1 MPCHAVSC
9 CALLCSAVL
18 CCAGAARGRIVRID
32 VSRFL
37 PIVEPTCPLGSSS
50 TPMDES
56 SESSSPRPR
65 NRVLASC
72 KHALQAANSCTLPV
86 LPCLVGRQRRLRF
99 ARYARKAAANLDI
112 FGRLGCRCDSASELQ
127 CARPRSAAS
136 PALPALPASEPH
148 GPRVPLRIITCTS
161 PDFACA
167 CRSSLAAR
175 LAFLA
180 ALTRLHHQAKRLT
193 PRIIR
198 STLTTDASRS
208 YRSPHAIQARFGWG
222 SLRRRFGLEGFAA
235 GVRIPTSR
243 PQHPVGGDDG
253 ILQRRQERPELGL
266 SMHSPCIAHPPHA
279 PATTRHLSF
288 PPRAD
293 PAQPAL
299 QILRARASSTRQ
311 DSNLTWTP
319 DLSMA
324 IDAVTAALL
333 VALACAVSK
342 NIDSCML
349 QLQYMHCPDPAPSH
363 SRFMMM
369 LMMML
374 ATTGWP

>member
-1 MPCHAVSC
+1 
-9 CALLCSAVL
+9 
-18 CCAGAARGRIVRID
+18 
-32 VSRFL
+32 
-37 PIVEPTCPLGSSS
+37 
-50 TPMDES
+50 MDES

-180 ALTRLHHQAKRLT
+180 ALTRLHHQAKRLAHT
-193 PRIIR
+193 ADHPIHPDNRCQPILSKPTCDPSSLRLGIATTTLRPRR
-198 STLTTDASRS
+198 LCCGSPDSDVQAAASR
-208 YRSPHAIQARFGWG
+208 W
-222 SLRRRFGLEGFAA
+222 RRRWHLATPTGTA
-235 GVRIPTSR
+235 GVGAVNALALHCASSPCTRNHPPSFFPTSGR
-243 PQHPVGGDDG
+243 SSPASAANTQ
-253 ILQRRQERPELGL
+253 
-266 SMHSPCIAHPPHA
+266 SPCFLDEAGFESH
-279 PATTRHLSF
+279 
-288 PPRAD
+288 
-293 PAQPAL
+293 
-299 QILRARASSTRQ
+299 
-311 DSNLTWTP
+311 
-319 DLSMA
+319 M
-324 IDAVTAALL
+324 DA
-333 VALACAVSK
+333 
-342 NIDSCML
+342 
-349 QLQYMHCPDPAPSH
+349 
-363 SRFMMM
+363 
-369 LMMML
+369 
-374 ATTGWP
+374 